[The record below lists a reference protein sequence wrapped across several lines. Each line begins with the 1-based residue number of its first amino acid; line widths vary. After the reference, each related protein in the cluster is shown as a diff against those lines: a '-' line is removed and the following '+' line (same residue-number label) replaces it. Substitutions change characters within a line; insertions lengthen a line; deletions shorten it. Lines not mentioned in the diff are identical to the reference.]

1 MANERKDYELHTLSV
16 LVENRPGVLARIAG
30 LFRRRGFN
38 IESLSVSTTDDPTV
52 SRMTIVVGGDDAT
65 IEQITK
71 QLNKLID
78 VIKVQDHT
86 GEDVVERE
94 LSLIK
99 VSCEPEQRSEILNL
113 VTIFR
118 ASIVD
123 VGANTMMIEITGT
136 EDKINA
142 MLELLRP
149 YGILEVAR
157 TGKVILARGSK
168 TT

>member
-1 MANERKDYELHTLSV
+1 MPNRTNRDLHTLSV
-16 LVENRPGVLARIAG
+16 LVENRPGVLARVAG
-30 LFRRRGFN
+30 MFSRRGFN
-38 IESLSVSTTDDPTV
+38 IESLSVSTTDDPTT

-94 LSLIK
+94 LALIK
-99 VSCEPEQRSEILNL
+99 VRCDSDQRNDVLNL

-123 VGANTMMIEITGT
+123 VAADAMTIEITGT
-136 EDKINA
+136 KDKIEA
-142 MLELLRP
+142 LLELLRP
-149 YGILEVAR
+149 YGIVEIAR
-157 TGKVILARGSK
+157 TGKVILARGAK
-168 TT
+168 AT

>member
-1 MANERKDYELHTLSV
+1 MASERKSQQLHTLSV
-16 LVENRPGVLARIAG
+16 IVENRPGVLARIAG

-38 IESLSVSTTDDPTV
+38 IESLSVSTTDDPTI

-71 QLNKLID
+71 HLNKLVD

-94 LSLIK
+94 LALIK
-99 VSCEPEQRSEILNL
+99 VSCEPEQRNEILNL

-123 VGANTMMIEITGT
+123 VGADTMMIEITGT

-157 TGKVILARGSK
+157 AGKIILARGSK

>member
-1 MANERKDYELHTLSV
+1 MGNEHNSKLHTLSV

-38 IESLSVSTTDDPTV
+38 IESLSVSTTDDPTI

-94 LSLIK
+94 LALIK
-99 VSCEPEQRSEILNL
+99 VSCEPEKRNEILNL

-123 VGANTMMIEITGT
+123 VGASTMIIEITGT

-157 TGKVILARGSK
+157 AGKIILARGSK
-168 TT
+168 AT

>member
-1 MANERKDYELHTLSV
+1 MANERKNQQLHTLSV

-71 QLNKLID
+71 QLNKLVD

-94 LSLIK
+94 LALIK
-99 VSCEPEQRSEILNL
+99 VSCEPERRNEILNL

-123 VGANTMMIEITGT
+123 VGADTMMIEITGT

-157 TGKVILARGSK
+157 AGKIILARGSK